1 MWYEFLLE
9 GVKKFAGEIIGIIL
23 FTVVLSFFPGL
34 RDLFRKYKKLKKDD
48 ADDADVKEALERI
61 QRQLEARQ
69 ENIKPVEAHNADDI
83 QKQQLKTR
91 KFIIAALVII
101 AIICLSTEYK
111 PYHKTSRKT

>member
-9 GVKKFAGEIIGIIL
+9 GLKKFSGEIIGLIL
-23 FTVVLSFFPGL
+23 LAVFWRMFPGL
-34 RDLFRKYKKLKKDD
+34 RNWFKKLKKDD